1 MERQELIDLFCKA
14 WEDMQIEDKI
24 EVSNIYSREN
34 NIDNEVFVNDEEF
47 FETFFNGKTMD
58 AIRATQYGNYS
69 ISDEYVWFNG
79 YANLDSDDGY
89 GYHNEL
95 PFECTNT
102 MAEWFIDNYEELS
115 CISDMD
121 EFYYAC
127 QESEEEDE
135 EEE

>member
-24 EVSNIYSREN
+24 EVSNIYCREN
-34 NIDNEVFVNDEEF
+34 NIDSEVFVNDEEF
-47 FETFFNGKTMD
+47 FEMFFDGNTMD

-69 ISDEYVWFNG
+69 ITDEYVWLNG
-79 YANLDSDDGY
+79 HANLDSDDGS
-89 GYHNEL
+89 GYRNEL

-115 CISDMD
+115 WTSGMSD
-121 EFYYAC
+121 FYDAC

-135 EEE
+135 